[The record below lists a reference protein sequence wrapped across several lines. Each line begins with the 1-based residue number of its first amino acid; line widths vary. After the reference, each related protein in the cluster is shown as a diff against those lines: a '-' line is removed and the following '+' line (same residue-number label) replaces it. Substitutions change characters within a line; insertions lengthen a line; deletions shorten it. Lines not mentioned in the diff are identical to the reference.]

1 MKGTVIM
8 KIVSILISLLVWRV
22 TGYDFFIIL
31 TITSMTIDL
40 YKGIKKVQKRLNKN
54 TKDDAENKAIM

>member
-8 KIVSILISLLVWRV
+8 KIVSILISLLAWRV

-31 TITSMTIDL
+31 TTTSMTIDL
-40 YKGIKKVQKRLNKN
+40 YKGIKKVQKRLNKILK
-54 TKDDAENKAIM
+54 TIRKTVK

>member
-1 MKGTVIM
+1 M

-31 TITSMTIDL
+31 TVTSMTIDL
-40 YKGIKKVQKRLNKN
+40 YKGFKKVQKRLNKIL
-54 TKDDAENKAIM
+54 KMMRKIKQ

>member
-31 TITSMTIDL
+31 IVTSMTIDL
-40 YKGIKKVQKRLNKN
+40 YKGFKKVQKRLNKIL
-54 TKDDAENKAIM
+54 KMMRKIKQ

>member
-22 TGYDFFIIL
+22 TSYDFFIIL

-40 YKGIKKVQKRLNKN
+40 YKGIKKVQKRLNKIL
-54 TKDDAENKAIM
+54 KMMRKIKQ

>member
-8 KIVSILISLLVWRV
+8 KIVSILISLLAWRV

-40 YKGIKKVQKRLNKN
+40 YKGIKKVQKRLNKIL
-54 TKDDAENKAIM
+54 KMMWKIKQ

>member
-8 KIVSILISLLVWRV
+8 KIVSILISLLAWRV

-40 YKGIKKVQKRLNKN
+40 YKGIKKVQKRL
-54 TKDDAENKAIM
+54 DDAENKAIM

>member
-31 TITSMTIDL
+31 TITSMTINL
-40 YKGIKKVQKRLNKN
+40 YKGIKKVQKRLNKIL
-54 TKDDAENKAIM
+54 KMMRKIKQ

>member
-8 KIVSILISLLVWRV
+8 KIVSILISLLAWSV

-40 YKGIKKVQKRLNKN
+40 YKGIKKVQKRLNKIL
-54 TKDDAENKAIM
+54 KMMRKIKQ

>member
-1 MKGTVIM
+1 MKVTVIM

-31 TITSMTIDL
+31 TVTSMTIDL
-40 YKGIKKVQKRLNKN
+40 YKGIKKVQKRLNKIL
-54 TKDDAENKAIM
+54 KMMRKIKQ

>member
-31 TITSMTIDL
+31 TVTSITIDL
-40 YKGIKKVQKRLNKN
+40 YKEIKKVQKRLNKILK
-54 TKDDAENKAIM
+54 TIRKTVK

>member
-31 TITSMTIDL
+31 TITSITIDL
-40 YKGIKKVQKRLNKN
+40 YKGIKKVQKRLNKIL
-54 TKDDAENKAIM
+54 KMMRKIKQ

>member
-8 KIVSILISLLVWRV
+8 KIVSILISLLAWRV

-40 YKGIKKVQKRLNKN
+40 YKGIKKAQKRLNKILK
-54 TKDDAENKAIM
+54 TIRKIKQ

>member
-8 KIVSILISLLVWRV
+8 KIVSILISLLAWRV

-31 TITSMTIDL
+31 TVTSMTIDL
-40 YKGIKKVQKRLNKN
+40 YKGFKKVQNRLNKIL
-54 TKDDAENKAIM
+54 KMMRKIKQ

>member
-1 MKGTVIM
+1 MKEIASM
-8 KIVSILISLLVWRV
+8 LIISTLAWYI

-40 YKGIKKVQKRLNKN
+40 YKGLYKVHKRIIKILKTIRKTMK
-54 TKDDAENKAIM
+54 

>member
-8 KIVSILISLLVWRV
+8 KIVSILISLLAWRV

-31 TITSMTIDL
+31 TVISMTIDL
-40 YKGIKKVQKRLNKN
+40 YKGFKKVQKRLNKIL
-54 TKDDAENKAIM
+54 KMMRKIKQ

>member
-22 TGYDFFIIL
+22 SGYDFFIIL
-31 TITSMTIDL
+31 TVTSMTIDL
-40 YKGIKKVQKRLNKN
+40 YKGIKKVQKRLNKIL
-54 TKDDAENKAIM
+54 KMMRKIKQ

>member
-1 MKGTVIM
+1 MKGTVNM
-8 KIVSILISLLVWRV
+8 KIVIILISLLAWRV

-40 YKGIKKVQKRLNKN
+40 YKGIKKVQKRLNKILK
-54 TKDDAENKAIM
+54 TIRKTVK

>member
-40 YKGIKKVQKRLNKN
+40 YKGIKKIQKRLNKIL
-54 TKDDAENKAIM
+54 KMMRKIKQ

>member
-8 KIVSILISLLVWRV
+8 KIVSILISLLAWRV
-22 TGYDFFIIL
+22 AGYDFFIIL

-40 YKGIKKVQKRLNKN
+40 YKGIKKVQKRLNKIL
-54 TKDDAENKAIM
+54 KMMRKIKQ

>member
-31 TITSMTIDL
+31 TVTSMTIDI
-40 YKGIKKVQKRLNKN
+40 YKGIKKVQKRLNKIL
-54 TKDDAENKAIM
+54 KMMRKIKQ

>member
-1 MKGTVIM
+1 M
-8 KIVSILISLLVWRV
+8 KIVSILISLLAWRV

-40 YKGIKKVQKRLNKN
+40 YKGIKKVQKRLNKIL
-54 TKDDAENKAIM
+54 KMMRKIKQ

>member
-8 KIVSILISLLVWRV
+8 KIVSILISLLTWRV

-40 YKGIKKVQKRLNKN
+40 YKGIKKAQKRLNKILK
-54 TKDDAENKAIM
+54 TIRKIKQ

>member
-31 TITSMTIDL
+31 TVTSMTIDL
-40 YKGIKKVQKRLNKN
+40 YKGIKKVQKRLNKIL
-54 TKDDAENKAIM
+54 KMMRKIKQ

>member
-8 KIVSILISLLVWRV
+8 KIVSILISLLAWRV

-40 YKGIKKVQKRLNKN
+40 YKGIKKVQKRLNKIL
-54 TKDDAENKAIM
+54 KMMRKIKK

>member
-22 TGYDFFIIL
+22 TGYEFFIIL

-40 YKGIKKVQKRLNKN
+40 YKGIKKVQKRLNKIL
-54 TKDDAENKAIM
+54 KMMRKIKQ

>member
-31 TITSMTIDL
+31 TVTSMTIDL
-40 YKGIKKVQKRLNKN
+40 YKGIKRVQKRLNKIL
-54 TKDDAENKAIM
+54 KMMRKIKQ

>member
-8 KIVSILISLLVWRV
+8 KIVSILISLLARRV

-40 YKGIKKVQKRLNKN
+40 YKGIKKVQKRLNKIL
-54 TKDDAENKAIM
+54 KMMRKIKQ

>member
-8 KIVSILISLLVWRV
+8 KIVSILISLLAWRV

-40 YKGIKKVQKRLNKN
+40 YKGFKKVQKRLNKIL
-54 TKDDAENKAIM
+54 KMMRKIKQ

>member
-8 KIVSILISLLVWRV
+8 KIVSILISLLAWRV
-22 TGYDFFIIL
+22 AGYDFFIIL

-40 YKGIKKVQKRLNKN
+40 YKGFKKVQKRVNKIL
-54 TKDDAENKAIM
+54 KMMRKIKQ

>member
-8 KIVSILISLLVWRV
+8 KIVSILISLLAWHV

-40 YKGIKKVQKRLNKN
+40 YKGIKKVQKRLNKIL
-54 TKDDAENKAIM
+54 KMMRKIKQ

>member
-31 TITSMTIDL
+31 TVTSMTIDL
-40 YKGIKKVQKRLNKN
+40 YKGFKKVQKRLNKIL
-54 TKDDAENKAIM
+54 KMMRKIKQ

>member
-8 KIVSILISLLVWRV
+8 KIVSILISLLAWRV

-31 TITSMTIDL
+31 TVTSMTIDL
-40 YKGIKKVQKRLNKN
+40 YKGFKKVQKRLNKIL
-54 TKDDAENKAIM
+54 KMMRKIKQ

>member
-8 KIVSILISLLVWRV
+8 KIVTILISLLVWRV

-31 TITSMTIDL
+31 TVTSMTIDL
-40 YKGIKKVQKRLNKN
+40 YKGIKKVQKRLNKIL
-54 TKDDAENKAIM
+54 KMMRKIKQ

>member
-8 KIVSILISLLVWRV
+8 KIVSILISLLAWRV
-22 TGYDFFIIL
+22 TGYDIFIIL

-40 YKGIKKVQKRLNKN
+40 YKGIKKVQKRLNKIL
-54 TKDDAENKAIM
+54 KMMRKIKQ

>member
-8 KIVSILISLLVWRV
+8 KIVSILISLLAWRV

-31 TITSMTIDL
+31 TVTSMTIDL
-40 YKGIKKVQKRLNKN
+40 YKGIKKVQKRLNKIL
-54 TKDDAENKAIM
+54 KMMRKIKQ